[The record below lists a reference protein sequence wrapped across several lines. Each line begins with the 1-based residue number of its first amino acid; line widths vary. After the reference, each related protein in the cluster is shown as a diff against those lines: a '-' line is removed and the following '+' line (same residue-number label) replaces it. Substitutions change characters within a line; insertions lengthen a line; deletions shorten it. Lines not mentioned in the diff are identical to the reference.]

1 MSTYDA
7 VVVGGGHNALVTA
20 ACLARAGRSVVV
32 LESNDRAGGFVRTDE
47 LTLPGFRHDTY
58 ATAMPLF
65 LSGAAWADL
74 GEDLTRAGLEFR
86 NTAKP
91 TGVSFPS
98 GEATFMSTNVEETV
112 AELDR
117 VAPGDGAALATLLE
131 DFGPY
136 IGPVFGLFAQDL
148 AESRKEIGELMGDN
162 EFAYLFMMS
171 ARHLLEERFRSPLV
185 RAMFAPW
192 ATHLGRGVD
201 DANSGLWVILVLL
214 ALQQAGMPTPAG
226 GAEQLVHAL
235 STVITKN
242 GGEIRTSTPVNK
254 IILQH
259 GRAIGVE
266 TAHGEF
272 VGGDTVVASVNPD
285 QLYLRLLAHEPDAVP
300 PLIRRQA
307 ERYRYGLGVVQVH
320 LALSEPPCY
329 PEPLQGVGQPHFT
342 TGLDGVSKALN
353 EAVRGLLPAS
363 PTISFDVPS
372 SLDPSRC
379 PEGRAVARL
388 QILEVPTVPRGDATG
403 EIDAD
408 GEWTEDLKNR
418 FADRI
423 VEICGQHVPNLP
435 GAVLG
440 RHVIS
445 PAELKA
451 HNVNSGPGAPFG
463 GSHDLAGSY
472 VFRPLPGQPSHTT
485 TVPNVHLVGAGTW
498 PGHGV
503 NGGSGHVVA
512 RRLLDGIGNGN
523 TPV

>member
-32 LESNDRAGGFVRTDE
+32 LESNDRVGGFVRTDE

-74 GEDLTRAGLEFR
+74 GEDLTEAGLEFR
-86 NTAKP
+86 NTGKP
-91 TGVSFPS
+91 TGVSLPG
-98 GEATFMSTNVEETV
+98 GEATFLSTDVEATI
-112 AELDR
+112 AEFERL
-117 VAPGDGAALATLLE
+117 APGDGAALAALLE
-131 DFGPY
+131 EFTPY

-148 AESRKEIGELMGDN
+148 AGSRKEIGDLMGDN
-162 EFAYLFMMS
+162 EFAHLFMMS

-185 RAMFAPW
+185 HAMFAPW

-214 ALQQAGMPTPAG
+214 ALQVAGMPTPAG
-226 GAEQLVHAL
+226 GAEQLVLAL
-235 STVITKN
+235 SKVISGN
-242 GGEIRTSTPVNK
+242 GGEIRTGTPVSRIVLRN
-254 IILQH
+254 
-259 GRAIGVE
+259 GRAVGVE
-266 TAHGEF
+266 TGHGEF
-272 VGGDTVVASVNPD
+272 ISANTVVASVNPD

-300 PLIRRQA
+300 PLIRKQA
-307 ERYRYGLGVVQVH
+307 ERYRYGMGVVQVH
-320 LALSEPPCY
+320 LALSEPPRY
-329 PEPLQGVGQPHFT
+329 PEPLLGVGQPHFT

-372 SLDPSRC
+372 TLDPSRC

-388 QILEVPTVPRGDATG
+388 QMLEIPTTLRGDAAG
-403 EIDAD
+403 EIDTD
-408 GEWTEDLKNR
+408 GGWTEDVKNR
-418 FADRI
+418 FADRVI
-423 VEICGQHVPNLP
+423 EICGQHVPNLP

-445 PAELKA
+445 PADIKA
-451 HNVNSGPGAPFG
+451 YNVNSGPGAPFT

-485 TVPNVHLVGAGTW
+485 TVPNVHLVGAATW

-503 NGGSGHVVA
+503 NGGSGHIVA
-512 RRLLDGIGNGN
+512 TKMLN
-523 TPV
+523 